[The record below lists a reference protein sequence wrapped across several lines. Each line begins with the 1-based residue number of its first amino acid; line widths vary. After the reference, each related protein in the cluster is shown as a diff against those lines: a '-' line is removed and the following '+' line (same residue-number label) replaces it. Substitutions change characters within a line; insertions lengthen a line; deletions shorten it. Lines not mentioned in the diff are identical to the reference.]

1 MQGGVIPY
9 SSPLFKRKFM
19 EKKEPSLWDS
29 IKAKTAEA
37 VAPYQMGVPSNKVH
51 QIYSQPKPKGQ

>member
-1 MQGGVIPY
+1 
-9 SSPLFKRKFM
+9 M